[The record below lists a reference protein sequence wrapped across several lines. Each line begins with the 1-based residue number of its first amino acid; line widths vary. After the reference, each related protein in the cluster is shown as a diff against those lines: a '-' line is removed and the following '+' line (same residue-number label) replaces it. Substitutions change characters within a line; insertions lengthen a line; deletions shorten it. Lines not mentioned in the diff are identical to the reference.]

1 MKTIINELPN
11 RRNYLHGRYTVEI
24 GYPWFSYGA
33 IMAIEEQVK
42 PEHNVLELGSGG
54 STIFFSKRC
63 ESVKSYETSP
73 SWEQKVKLALP
84 NPPNVSLVCGSP
96 DELIGIVKKEPEM
109 YYDWLIV
116 DSAAIGRRHRFRL
129 RMMIESVS
137 KLKTGGFMVVD
148 NYDDKYL
155 NTFDYSKW
163 KVYTFDDLRYGGMG
177 TKICIKN

>member
-11 RRNYLHGRYTVEI
+11 RSNFLRGRYTIDI

-54 STIFFSKRC
+54 STIFFSRRC
-63 ESVKSYETSP
+63 KSVRSYETDP
-73 SWEQKVKLALP
+73 LFEEKVKLALS
-84 NPPNVSLVCGSP
+84 NPSNVSLICG
-96 DELIGIVKKEPEM
+96 DMKVLTGAIKKEPDG

-116 DSAAIGRRHRFRL
+116 DLAPIGRRYKFRFK
-129 RMMIESVS
+129 MMIESIP

-148 NYDDKYL
+148 NYDENYL
-155 NTFDYSKW
+155 NTFDYSGW
-163 KVYTFDDLRYGGMG
+163 KVYTFDDFRYGGMG